1 MAHLMVG
8 KSVMKNTNA
17 DETNTVLCQRY
28 SSLLWM
34 IGIVMVIGVFHE
46 TKVEFILHST
56 N

>member
-8 KSVMKNTNA
+8 KAMMKNTDT
-17 DETNTVLCQRY
+17 DENKTVLWQRY

-46 TKVEFILHST
+46 AKIEFI
-56 N
+56 